1 MRNKDHLEALLREV
15 PAPDPG
21 WPDSLLA
28 LYLLAYPEKPVAL
41 VLEGLREARLLRTTL
56 RAFGVEAVV
65 FQPDEAFAPAEVLLV
80 AREHLDALRRVAGRH
95 RTRRYRIGQTLPLAS
110 LVDELLRLNFERVS
124 FVSRPGQ
131 FALRGGI
138 LDLFLPG
145 ERLPLRVELF
155 DDEIV
160 SLRRFDPQSQ
170 RSVETLQEVSLPAG
184 ASGEAALQVLE
195 PRPWPTLRFEANPP
209 FVGDWRRL
217 KAAVEQARDRGLE
230 VHFFSPMERHH
241 AAYRDLFRVPVHPGG
256 FYNGV
261 TLPDLN
267 LALFSDMEIRERR
280 LRSTPEPADLGER
293 LEDPETLLPGDYVVY
308 PEYGIAR
315 FVGLEQVRQGRG
327 TYDCLVLEYRD
338 GRVLVPTY
346 RMQEVYRYT
355 PPGRRPPTLSSLS
368 SGHWQRRLRELEE
381 SLWGYAQEIVNLHA
395 LKHLRRGFAF
405 PRDDDL
411 VREVELSFPYALT
424 PDQERALE
432 EVKRDMESPWIM
444 DRLVAG
450 EVGFGKTEI
459 ALRAAVKAVA
469 AGKQVALLVPTTIL
483 ALQHYQ
489 TFRKR
494 LENLPVR
501 VEMLS
506 RLTPASRVPEILQ
519 DLRAGRVDI
528 VIGTHRLLQDD
539 VVFHDLGLFIVDE
552 EHRFGVLQK
561 EKIRRRYLTV
571 DTLRLTATPIPR
583 TLYAALGKIYGL
595 STIETPPAGRRAV
608 ETHVGYYDPD
618 LVREALLRE
627 RARGGQVFYIHNRIA
642 SLPAIRRKLLGL
654 VPDLRIGIAHGRMR
668 EAELEEVFLRFYL
681 GELDVLLSTSIV
693 ESGLDFP
700 RANTLIVEN
709 AHLFGLAE
717 LHQLRGRVGRST
729 EQAYAYFFVPRRIGD
744 RARAR
749 LQALQRYRHLGAAL
763 KIALAD
769 LEIRGAGNLL
779 GVEQHGHARQVG
791 YHLFF
796 ALLEKTLRRML
807 GEAEDDAAPR
817 VQPAVEAYLPEDYIP
832 EPYVRI
838 AFYRRLSAAES
849 LQELDDLALELRDRF
864 GPLPEPA
871 QNLLDLE
878 RLKLWLRSRK
888 TLMAATLEP
897 HHVRLQHKDGREER
911 LRRDL
916 VFRWIQ
922 QAGASSKGAS

>member
-1 MRNKDHLEALLREV
+1 MERLEALLRDI

-28 LYLLAYPEKPVAL
+28 LYLLAYPGKPVAP
-41 VLEGLREARLLRTTL
+41 VLETPREAKLLRETL
-56 RAFGVEAVV
+56 RAFGAEAVV
-65 FQPDEAFAPAEVLLV
+65 FEPDQALSPAAVLLV
-80 AREHLDALRRVAGRH
+80 PREHLQEFQNRVRYL
-95 RTRRYRIGQTLPLAS
+95 RTRRYRRHQVLPL
-110 LVDELLRLNFERVS
+110 ENLLRELQNLHFERVS
-124 FVSRPGQ
+124 FVTRPGQ
-131 FALRGGI
+131 YALRGGI

-145 ERLPLRVELF
+145 DPLPLRLELF
-155 DDEIV
+155 DDEIE
-160 SLRRFDPQSQ
+160 SIRRFDPQSQ
-170 RSVETLQEVSLPAG
+170 RSVEHLDEVVLPTG
-184 ASGEAALQVLE
+184 QSGDNAALQILE
-195 PRPWPTLRFEANPP
+195 FRPWPDLRFQTNPP

-217 KAAVEQARDRGLE
+217 KAAVEEARNQGLE
-230 VHFFSPMERHH
+230 VHFFSPSEKHH
-241 AAYRDLFRVPVHPGG
+241 PAYRDLLGVPVHTGG
-256 FYNGV
+256 FYAGAV
-261 TLPDLN
+261 LPDLG
-267 LALFSDMEIRERR
+267 LALFSDLEIRERR
-280 LRSTPEPADLGER
+280 TRKTLPDLGER
-293 LEDPETLLPGDYVVY
+293 IEDPETLLPGDYVVY

-327 TYDCLVLEYRD
+327 VYDCLVLEYQD

-355 PPGRRPPTLSSLS
+355 PTGQRPPRLSALS
-368 SGHWQRRLRELEE
+368 TGHWQRRLKELEE
-381 SLWGYAQEIVNLHA
+381 SLWGYAQELINLHA

-405 PRDDDL
+405 PRDDEL
-411 VREVELSFPYALT
+411 VREVELSFPHALT

-432 EVKRDMESPWIM
+432 EVKRDMESPFIM

-483 ALQHYQ
+483 ALQHFQ

-506 RLTPASRVPEILQ
+506 RLTPARQVPQILK
-519 DLRAGRVDI
+519 DLKAGRVDI
-528 VIGTHRLLQDD
+528 LIGTHRLLQDD
-539 VVFHDLGLFIVDE
+539 VVFHDLGLLIIDE

-561 EKIRRRYLTV
+561 EKIRRRYVTV

-595 STIETPPAGRRAV
+595 STIETPPAGRLDV
-608 ETHVGYYDPD
+608 ETHVGYYDPE

-642 SLPAIRRKLLGL
+642 SLPALRRKLLAL
-654 VPDLRIGIAHGRMR
+654 VPDLRIGIAHGKMR
-668 EAELEEVFLRFYL
+668 ETELEEVFLQFYL

-729 EQAYAYFFVPRRIGD
+729 VQAYAYFFVPRRMGE

-749 LQALQRYRHLGAAL
+749 IQALQRYRHLGASL

-779 GVEQHGHARQVG
+779 GVEQHGHARNVG

-796 ALLEKTLRRML
+796 ALLEKTIRQML
-807 GEAEDDAAPR
+807 GEPEAPEAPQ
-817 VQPAVEAYLPEDYIP
+817 VQPAVEAYLPEEYIQ
-832 EPYVRI
+832 EPHVRI
-838 AFYRRLSAAES
+838 SFYRRISAAES
-849 LQELDDLALELRDRF
+849 LRDLQDLEDELHDRF
-864 GPLPEPA
+864 GPPPPPV

-878 RLKLWLRSRK
+878 RLKLWLRGQRDY
-888 TLMAATLEP
+888 TAAVLEP
-897 HHVRLQHKDGREER
+897 NRVR
-911 LRRDL
+911 LRRSDGSEELLRRTL
-916 VFRWIQ
+916 VFNWVQ
-922 QAGASSKGAS
+922 QEA